1 MASQI
6 EGLGFPRLT
15 SRHATGGT
23 AGRTNR
29 FAPRLQ
35 DRLLK
40 LVEAWRSRDAV
51 RDSLPLAHGE
61 RVLTLTC
68 DGNGEWAA
76 ATERALYHCGGEP
89 SGRPP
94 EWVRLG
100 WEEIGNVS
108 WDERECTLTV
118 AGLLPTLARRT
129 VLHLPNGTALGRLA
143 HERVTWTSLVRTEVT
158 LGEHGRARVIGRRQP
173 GSDEL
178 VWLIGVDGP
187 LDTPGLQATLET
199 ALGELRRDLGL

>member
-1 MASQI
+1 MASHI
-6 EGLGFPRLT
+6 EGLGFPGLT
-15 SRHATGGT
+15 SRHSTGLRDGH
-23 AGRTNR
+23 TNR
-29 FAPRLQ
+29 LAALLQ

-61 RVLTLTC
+61 QVLTLTC

-76 ATERALYHCGGEP
+76 ATERALYHCGGGT
-89 SGRPP
+89 SGGTR

-108 WDERECTLTV
+108 WDERECALTV
-118 AGLLPTLARRT
+118 TGLLPTVARRT
-129 VLHLPNGTALGRLA
+129 VLHLPNGTSLGRLA
-143 HERVTWTSLVRTEVT
+143 RERVAWTSLVRTEVT

-178 VWLIGVDGP
+178 VWLVGVDGP
-187 LDTPGLQATLET
+187 LDTPGLQATLEA
-199 ALGELRRDLGL
+199 ALGELRRDLGQ